1 MSTFTNRQT
10 VRIRWGDC
18 DPAGIVFFPRYFEIF
33 DAATAALFE
42 RALGVTKFAMLKDHE
57 FAGWP
62 MLHTQARFLKPT
74 RFGDDVTIDSSITF
88 GRTSFEVEHKLSLA
102 GELCVECQEKRVW
115 IVRDPADPDRIKS
128 HPVPDAVLAKFKS
141 A

>member
-1 MSTFTNRQT
+1 MTAFTNRQT

-18 DPAGIVFFPRYFEIF
+18 DPAGIIFYPRYFEIF

-42 RALGVTKFAMLKDHE
+42 RALGITKFEMFKAYE

-62 MLHTQARFLKPT
+62 LVQTHARFLKPT
-74 RFGDDVTIDSSITF
+74 RFGDDVMVDSSVKF
-88 GRTSFEVEHKLSLA
+88 GRSSFEVDHRLSLG

-115 IVRDPADPDRIKS
+115 IVRDAVGGIKS
-128 HPVPDAVLAKFKS
+128 HPVPPAVLAKFES
-141 A
+141 